1 MHSSVMRSGGVPN
14 GNNTLWSFRIF
25 LEPNSG
31 DALYG
36 NNILCSFA
44 NFLSRMPQPH
54 RSLYRFSVAV
64 RHRQAGK
71 QTMMFSSQ
79 GHIFEPNI
87 EPNIEP
93 KSDLSQTSPAASK
106 QRPAAS
112 NQQPVASSQWVHS
125 RRCAYRESVL
135 HSPFPSPRPSAHD
148 V

>member
-14 GNNTLWSFRIF
+14 GNNTLWSSRKF

-44 NFLSRMPQPH
+44 NFLSRMRQPH

-71 QTMMFSSQ
+71 QTMTFSSQ